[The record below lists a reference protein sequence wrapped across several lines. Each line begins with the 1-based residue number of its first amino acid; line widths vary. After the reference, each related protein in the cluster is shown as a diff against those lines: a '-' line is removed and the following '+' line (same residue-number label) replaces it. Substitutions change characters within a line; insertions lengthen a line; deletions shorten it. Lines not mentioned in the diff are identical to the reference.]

1 MTIGII
7 FINGLTPFVKTVLE
21 KPENHTELVRL
32 ISTECGKTMQVKLL
46 DSNDNIVKKKAE
58 ESALSEAT
66 KDLDISINIID
77 E

>member
-1 MTIGII
+1 
-7 FINGLTPFVKTVLE
+7 
-21 KPENHTELVRL
+21 
-32 ISTECGKTMQVKLL
+32 MQIKLL
-46 DSNDNIVKKKAE
+46 DNNDNIVKKKAE